1 MNRSIKLD
9 LFFLNS
15 LKIKWGIRMKRIRSF
30 LGIILFLGVVALIVF
45 QVMMFISKDN
55 SKTTIIENKGKESSS
70 EQIKTKELNLVAI
83 GDSLTEGIGDS
94 TGRGGYV
101 PLVAELLESK
111 DEIETVST
119 SNYGIS
125 GNRSDQILKRIKK
138 DEKLQNDVKK
148 ADVIVLTV
156 GGNDLMKVVRST
168 LLKVKED
175 SFIKPQKQYKE
186 RIEETFKELRS
197 LNSDAPIYVF
207 GIYNPFYLYFSE
219 ITEMQDIVDSWNE
232 TTQSVVEE
240 EQKAHFIPIND
251 ILYKGGNQ
259 PELSEDQKDT
269 IDSSVNDKKES
280 KVFNDLLFEED
291 NFHPNDS
298 GYELMA
304 QSLFDEMMAS
314 RKEW

>member
-1 MNRSIKLD
+1 
-9 LFFLNS
+9 
-15 LKIKWGIRMKRIRSF
+15 MKRIRSF

-55 SKTTIIENKGKESSS
+55 SKTTIIENKGKEISS

-175 SFIKPQKQYKE
+175 SFIKPQKEYKE

-269 IDSSVNDKKES
+269 IDSSVKDKKES

>member
-1 MNRSIKLD
+1 
-9 LFFLNS
+9 
-15 LKIKWGIRMKRIRSF
+15 MKRIRSF

-55 SKTTIIENKGKESSS
+55 SKTTIIENKGKEISS

-101 PLVAELLESK
+101 PLAAELLESK

-175 SFIKPQKQYKE
+175 SFIKPQKEYKE

-280 KVFNDLLFEED
+280 K
-291 NFHPNDS
+291 
-298 GYELMA
+298 
-304 QSLFDEMMAS
+304 QSI
-314 RKEW
+314 

>member
-1 MNRSIKLD
+1 
-9 LFFLNS
+9 
-15 LKIKWGIRMKRIRSF
+15 MKRIRSF

-45 QVMMFISKDN
+45 QVMTFISKDN

-175 SFIKPQKQYKE
+175 SFIKPQKEYKE

>member
-1 MNRSIKLD
+1 
-9 LFFLNS
+9 
-15 LKIKWGIRMKRIRSF
+15 MKRIRSF

-156 GGNDLMKVVRST
+156 GGNDLMRVVRST

-175 SFIKPQKQYKE
+175 SFIKPQKEYKE

>member
-1 MNRSIKLD
+1 
-9 LFFLNS
+9 
-15 LKIKWGIRMKRIRSF
+15 MKRIRSF

-175 SFIKPQKQYKE
+175 SFIKPQKEYKE

-259 PELSEDQKDT
+259 PKLSENQKDT
-269 IDSSVNDKKES
+269 IDSSVKDKKES

>member
-1 MNRSIKLD
+1 
-9 LFFLNS
+9 
-15 LKIKWGIRMKRIRSF
+15 MKRIRSF

-111 DEIETVST
+111 DEIETVSA

-175 SFIKPQKQYKE
+175 SFIKPQKEYKE

-259 PELSEDQKDT
+259 PELSENQKDT

>member
-1 MNRSIKLD
+1 
-9 LFFLNS
+9 
-15 LKIKWGIRMKRIRSF
+15 MKRIRSF

-45 QVMMFISKDN
+45 QVMTFISKDN
-55 SKTTIIENKGKESSS
+55 SKTTTIENKSKESSS

-175 SFIKPQKQYKE
+175 SFIKPQKEYKE

>member
-1 MNRSIKLD
+1 
-9 LFFLNS
+9 
-15 LKIKWGIRMKRIRSF
+15 MKRIRSF

-45 QVMMFISKDN
+45 QVMTFISKDN

-70 EQIKTKELNLVAI
+70 EQIKTKNLNLVAI

-175 SFIKPQKQYKE
+175 SFIKPQKEYKE

-269 IDSSVNDKKES
+269 IDSSVKDKKES

>member
-1 MNRSIKLD
+1 
-9 LFFLNS
+9 
-15 LKIKWGIRMKRIRSF
+15 MKRIRSF

-175 SFIKPQKQYKE
+175 SFIKPQKEYKE

-259 PELSEDQKDT
+259 PELSKNQKDT
-269 IDSSVNDKKES
+269 IDSSVKDKKES

>member
-1 MNRSIKLD
+1 
-9 LFFLNS
+9 
-15 LKIKWGIRMKRIRSF
+15 MKRIRSF

-175 SFIKPQKQYKE
+175 SFIKPQKEYKE

-240 EQKAHFIPIND
+240 ERKAHFIPIND

>member
-1 MNRSIKLD
+1 
-9 LFFLNS
+9 
-15 LKIKWGIRMKRIRSF
+15 MKRIRSF

-45 QVMMFISKDN
+45 QVMTFISKDN
-55 SKTTIIENKGKESSS
+55 SKMTTIENKGKESSS

-240 EQKAHFIPIND
+240 ERKAHFIPIND

>member
-1 MNRSIKLD
+1 
-9 LFFLNS
+9 
-15 LKIKWGIRMKRIRSF
+15 MKRIRSF

-55 SKTTIIENKGKESSS
+55 SKTTIIENKGKEISS

-175 SFIKPQKQYKE
+175 SFIKPQKEYKE

-259 PELSEDQKDT
+259 PELSENQKDT
-269 IDSSVNDKKES
+269 IDSSVKDKKES

>member
-1 MNRSIKLD
+1 MGDQNEENTF
-9 LFFLNS
+9 LFRNHP
-15 LKIKWGIRMKRIRSF
+15 
-30 LGIILFLGVVALIVF
+30 FLGVVALIVF

-175 SFIKPQKQYKE
+175 SFIKPQKEYKE

>member
-1 MNRSIKLD
+1 
-9 LFFLNS
+9 
-15 LKIKWGIRMKRIRSF
+15 MKRIRSF

-45 QVMMFISKDN
+45 QVMTFISKDN

-175 SFIKPQKQYKE
+175 SFIKPQKEYKE

-240 EQKAHFIPIND
+240 EKKAHFIPIND

-259 PELSEDQKDT
+259 PELSENQKDT
-269 IDSSVNDKKES
+269 IDSSVKDKKES

>member
-1 MNRSIKLD
+1 
-9 LFFLNS
+9 
-15 LKIKWGIRMKRIRSF
+15 MKRIRSF

-94 TGRGGYV
+94 TGRDGYV

-175 SFIKPQKQYKE
+175 SFIKPQKEYKE

>member
-1 MNRSIKLD
+1 
-9 LFFLNS
+9 
-15 LKIKWGIRMKRIRSF
+15 MKRIRSF

-175 SFIKPQKQYKE
+175 SFIKPQKEYKE

-269 IDSSVNDKKES
+269 IDSSVKDKKES

>member
-1 MNRSIKLD
+1 
-9 LFFLNS
+9 
-15 LKIKWGIRMKRIRSF
+15 MKRIRSF

-55 SKTTIIENKGKESSS
+55 SKTTIIENKGKEISS

>member
-1 MNRSIKLD
+1 
-9 LFFLNS
+9 
-15 LKIKWGIRMKRIRSF
+15 MKRIRSF

-55 SKTTIIENKGKESSS
+55 SKPTIIENKGKEISS

>member
-1 MNRSIKLD
+1 
-9 LFFLNS
+9 
-15 LKIKWGIRMKRIRSF
+15 MKRIRSF

-45 QVMMFISKDN
+45 QVMTFISKDN

-70 EQIKTKELNLVAI
+70 EQIKTKNLNLVAI

-175 SFIKPQKQYKE
+175 SFIKPQKEYKE

>member
-1 MNRSIKLD
+1 
-9 LFFLNS
+9 
-15 LKIKWGIRMKRIRSF
+15 MKRIRSF

-175 SFIKPQKQYKE
+175 SFIKPQKEYKE

-259 PELSEDQKDT
+259 PELSENQKDP
-269 IDSSVNDKKES
+269 IDSSVKDKKES

>member
-1 MNRSIKLD
+1 
-9 LFFLNS
+9 
-15 LKIKWGIRMKRIRSF
+15 MKRIRSF

-45 QVMMFISKDN
+45 QVMTFISKDN
-55 SKTTIIENKGKESSS
+55 SKTTTIENKSKESSS

-148 ADVIVLTV
+148 ADVIVLTI

-175 SFIKPQKQYKE
+175 SFIKPQKEYKE

>member
-1 MNRSIKLD
+1 
-9 LFFLNS
+9 
-15 LKIKWGIRMKRIRSF
+15 MKRIRSF

-45 QVMMFISKDN
+45 QVMTFISKDN
-55 SKTTIIENKGKESSS
+55 SKTTTIENKSKESSS
-70 EQIKTKELNLVAI
+70 EQIKTKDLNLVAI

-175 SFIKPQKQYKE
+175 SFIKPQKEYKE

-259 PELSEDQKDT
+259 PELSEDQKDI

>member
-1 MNRSIKLD
+1 
-9 LFFLNS
+9 
-15 LKIKWGIRMKRIRSF
+15 MKRIRSF

-175 SFIKPQKQYKE
+175 SFIKPQKEYKE

-314 RKEW
+314 RKDW

>member
-1 MNRSIKLD
+1 
-9 LFFLNS
+9 
-15 LKIKWGIRMKRIRSF
+15 MKRIRSF

-45 QVMMFISKDN
+45 QVMTFISKDN
-55 SKTTIIENKGKESSS
+55 SKTTIIENKVKESSS

-175 SFIKPQKQYKE
+175 SFIKPQKEYKE

>member
-1 MNRSIKLD
+1 
-9 LFFLNS
+9 
-15 LKIKWGIRMKRIRSF
+15 MKRIRSF

-45 QVMMFISKDN
+45 QVMTFISKDN
-55 SKTTIIENKGKESSS
+55 SKTTTIENKSKESSS

-175 SFIKPQKQYKE
+175 SFIKPQKEYKE

-259 PELSEDQKDT
+259 PELSEDQKDI

>member
-1 MNRSIKLD
+1 
-9 LFFLNS
+9 
-15 LKIKWGIRMKRIRSF
+15 MKRIRSF

-45 QVMMFISKDN
+45 QVMTFISKDN

-175 SFIKPQKQYKE
+175 SFIKPQKEYKE

-240 EQKAHFIPIND
+240 EKKAHFIPIND

>member
-1 MNRSIKLD
+1 
-9 LFFLNS
+9 
-15 LKIKWGIRMKRIRSF
+15 MKRIRSF

-175 SFIKPQKQYKE
+175 SFIKPQKEYKE

-269 IDSSVNDKKES
+269 IDSSVNDKKAS

>member
-1 MNRSIKLD
+1 
-9 LFFLNS
+9 
-15 LKIKWGIRMKRIRSF
+15 MKRIRSF

-269 IDSSVNDKKES
+269 MDSSVNDKKES

>member
-1 MNRSIKLD
+1 
-9 LFFLNS
+9 
-15 LKIKWGIRMKRIRSF
+15 MKRIRSF

-45 QVMMFISKDN
+45 QVMTFISKDN

-70 EQIKTKELNLVAI
+70 EQIKTKNLNLVAI

-175 SFIKPQKQYKE
+175 SFIKPQKEYKE

-240 EQKAHFIPIND
+240 EKKAHFIPIND

-259 PELSEDQKDT
+259 PELSENQKDT
-269 IDSSVNDKKES
+269 IDSSVKDKKES

>member
-1 MNRSIKLD
+1 
-9 LFFLNS
+9 
-15 LKIKWGIRMKRIRSF
+15 MKRIRSF

-138 DEKLQNDVKK
+138 MRNCKMMLKR
-148 ADVIVLTV
+148 
-156 GGNDLMKVVRST
+156 LM
-168 LLKVKED
+168 
-175 SFIKPQKQYKE
+175 
-186 RIEETFKELRS
+186 
-197 LNSDAPIYVF
+197 
-207 GIYNPFYLYFSE
+207 
-219 ITEMQDIVDSWNE
+219 
-232 TTQSVVEE
+232 
-240 EQKAHFIPIND
+240 
-251 ILYKGGNQ
+251 
-259 PELSEDQKDT
+259 
-269 IDSSVNDKKES
+269 
-280 KVFNDLLFEED
+280 
-291 NFHPNDS
+291 
-298 GYELMA
+298 
-304 QSLFDEMMAS
+304 
-314 RKEW
+314 

>member
-1 MNRSIKLD
+1 
-9 LFFLNS
+9 
-15 LKIKWGIRMKRIRSF
+15 MKRIRSF

-55 SKTTIIENKGKESSS
+55 SKTTIIENKGKEISS

-168 LLKVKED
+168 FLKVKED
-175 SFIKPQKQYKE
+175 SFIKPQKEYKE

>member
-1 MNRSIKLD
+1 
-9 LFFLNS
+9 
-15 LKIKWGIRMKRIRSF
+15 MKRIRSF

-55 SKTTIIENKGKESSS
+55 SKTTIIENKGKEISS

-175 SFIKPQKQYKE
+175 SFIKPQKEYKE

>member
-1 MNRSIKLD
+1 
-9 LFFLNS
+9 
-15 LKIKWGIRMKRIRSF
+15 MKRIRSF

-269 IDSSVNDKKES
+269 IDSSVKDKKES

>member
-1 MNRSIKLD
+1 
-9 LFFLNS
+9 
-15 LKIKWGIRMKRIRSF
+15 MKRIRSF

-70 EQIKTKELNLVAI
+70 EQIKTKELNLIAI

-175 SFIKPQKQYKE
+175 SFIKPQKEYKE

-259 PELSEDQKDT
+259 PELSENQKDT
-269 IDSSVNDKKES
+269 IDSSVKDKKES

>member
-1 MNRSIKLD
+1 
-9 LFFLNS
+9 
-15 LKIKWGIRMKRIRSF
+15 MKRIRSF

-259 PELSEDQKDT
+259 PELSENQKDT

>member
-1 MNRSIKLD
+1 
-9 LFFLNS
+9 
-15 LKIKWGIRMKRIRSF
+15 MKRIRSF

>member
-1 MNRSIKLD
+1 
-9 LFFLNS
+9 
-15 LKIKWGIRMKRIRSF
+15 MKRIRSF

-45 QVMMFISKDN
+45 QVMTFISKDN
-55 SKTTIIENKGKESSS
+55 SKMTTIENKGKESSS

-138 DEKLQNDVKK
+138 DEKLRNDVKK

>member
-1 MNRSIKLD
+1 
-9 LFFLNS
+9 
-15 LKIKWGIRMKRIRSF
+15 MKRIRSF

-175 SFIKPQKQYKE
+175 SFIKPQKEYKE

-259 PELSEDQKDT
+259 PELSENQKDT

>member
-1 MNRSIKLD
+1 
-9 LFFLNS
+9 
-15 LKIKWGIRMKRIRSF
+15 MKRIRSF

-259 PELSEDQKDT
+259 PELSENQKDT
-269 IDSSVNDKKES
+269 IDSSVKDKKES
-280 KVFNDLLFEED
+280 KVYNDLLFEED

>member
-1 MNRSIKLD
+1 
-9 LFFLNS
+9 
-15 LKIKWGIRMKRIRSF
+15 MKRIRSF

-175 SFIKPQKQYKE
+175 SFIKPQKEYKE